1 VTGPPAEARGPS
13 RRSSADL
20 LVLITGPIAAGKST
34 LARAV
39 ARRLRENART
49 VALVDLDTIAEMA
62 LPTLPDWGWAHR
74 IHAEVVGAWAA
85 TPLDVVVDEGTST
98 PGEVAQVLDA
108 VPDGVRVLRVVLVA
122 DVDRSWER
130 AQGDPT
136 RGLSKDRAFL
146 GRTYAHYESVL
157 PDLRADLRFDVE
169 TTTLEER
176 TSAVV
181 AEVGRMLA
189 TGG

>member
-1 VTGPPAEARGPS
+1 MIT
-13 RRSSADL
+13 SSATV

-34 LARAV
+34 LAAAV
-39 ARRLRENART
+39 ARRLREADLT

-108 VPDGVRVLRVVLVA
+108 VPDGVPVLRVVLVA
-122 DVDRSWER
+122 DVERSWER

-136 RGLSKDRAFL
+136 RGLSKDRGFL

-157 PDLRADLRFDVE
+157 PDLRADLRIDVE
-169 TTTLEER
+169 ATTLEER

-181 AEVGRMLA
+181 AEVARMLA
-189 TGG
+189 TDGEPPPATIKI